1 MPSGKFIQTLN
12 ARTVE
17 AEGSVVILS
26 KDPARSPALKAIK
39 VDDQKR
45 ISRLLPED
53 GLDPS
58 GKTPVIFIFSGTLY
72 DASPG
77 AAGICSLVHD
87 DGFAFGDVLFTIES
101 LHPVFVGGICTELSV
116 LAY

>member
-1 MPSGKFIQTLN
+1 MPSAQFIQKLN
-12 ARTVE
+12 TRTIE
-17 AEGSVVILS
+17 CEGSAVVLT
-26 KDPARSPALKAIK
+26 KNPTLPLKAIK

-53 GLDPS
+53 GLDA
-58 GKTPVIFIFSGTLY
+58 GNKTPVVFIFSGALY

-77 AAGICSLVHD
+77 AARVCLLVHD
-87 DGFAFGDVLFTIES
+87 DGFAFGDVLFTVES
-101 LHPVFVGGICTELSV
+101 LHPVFVSGICTELSV